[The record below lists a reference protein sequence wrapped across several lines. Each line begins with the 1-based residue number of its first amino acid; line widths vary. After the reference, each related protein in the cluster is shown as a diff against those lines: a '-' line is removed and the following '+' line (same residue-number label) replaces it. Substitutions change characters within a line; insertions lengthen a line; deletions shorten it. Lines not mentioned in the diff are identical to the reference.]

1 MWIIILCLSSQTS
14 KPSSLKFA
22 HRDLVF
28 IFHWA
33 NTKKK
38 KNQRYSQTPTTLFI
52 LTRPQTYMTCLLAH
66 DYLLKSYILLQT
78 LSLSLLFPKELSLFI
93 GSDLSFFSYLLLKLL
108 RSHIATELT
117 LAKSRMIFLHVDKWK
132 DSSSFFLNFHLHLSI
147 WQFPLSWNFFF
158 TLIPGNLFFSS
169 FLLQDL
175 SFSGFFIYIF
185 SQPPDC

>member
-1 MWIIILCLSSQTS
+1 
-14 KPSSLKFA
+14 
-22 HRDLVF
+22 
-28 IFHWA
+28 
-33 NTKKK
+33 
-38 KNQRYSQTPTTLFI
+38 
-52 LTRPQTYMTCLLAH
+52 MTCLLAH

-158 TLIPGNLFFSS
+158 HSNSRKFILLIVSTTRSLFLWLFYLYFFSAPR
-169 FLLQDL
+169 LLNTKEPQSSDFKLL
-175 SFSGFFIYIF
+175 SFFIF
-185 SQPPDC
+185 CSVVSQLPLKH